1 MVSSARSS
9 INRTPTKSEI
19 ASFKKFL
26 DARKLDLENQ
36 VHEIESRFQDQL
48 LKVEACRIGLNEF
61 AVVMHSKYRS
71 TEAFN
76 ISNVQLLVTSIK
88 EEEERNENY
97 GRQLNTQSSI
107 LKSTK
112 LKVRVEVASCEDS
125 IKALPRFFSKAEKT
139 RLDEQKQASEAKLL
153 SAEHQLLEIEKLHSQ
168 YVRKR
173 SDIKAELKKLENF
186 ITKYE
191 NASSSRDKLEEKLRK
206 LNFQIS
212 EIIRQEKSSDFG
224 ERAKKH
230 AGQKYRATLAAK
242 KKREKATSDALNL
255 KITELRKREKRL
267 SKITGEIELTDEVKL
282 EGKLK
287 KLSDQ
292 VSKRS
297 LNLKRVED
305 RINDWFEQNTYPI
318 KTKPLYLRGGGVTQ
332 RRIEIDK
339 IDLARHPTL
348 HNLVRKRTECRVDLK
363 RSRDELGELDRALTR
378 LGDLKKEAVALEKRI
393 TTLSR
398 SAKIRALDKPPKMS
412 IENWKDAEVFAEKYM
427 RWLGFSDAKVT
438 SEGSDE
444 GKDVDSARAVAQVKD
459 MGTGVSRPMVQQL
472 NGVAAAERKIPLFF
486 ARSYAAT
493 ARDWGEKHDM
503 ALFQFSLKGDV
514 KPISLKA
521 KDLLTK
527 RKQ

>member
-1 MVSSARSS
+1 MGSSANSS
-9 INRTPTKSEI
+9 INRTPTNSEI

-26 DARKLDLENQ
+26 DARKLDLEIQ
-36 VHEIESRFQDQL
+36 VHEIESKFQDQL
-48 LKVEACRIGLNEF
+48 LKVEVCRIGLNEF

-71 TEAFN
+71 NEVFN
-76 ISNVQLLVTSIK
+76 ISNVQLLVTSLK
-88 EEEERNENY
+88 EEEERNETY
-97 GRQLNTQSSI
+97 GRQLNTQSEI

-112 LKVRVEVASCEDS
+112 LKISVEVAKCKAS
-125 IKALPRFFSKAEKT
+125 IKALPRFFGKAEKT

-153 SAEHQLLEIEKLHSQ
+153 AAEHQLLEVEKLHSQ
-168 YVRKR
+168 YVKKR
-173 SDIKAELKKLENF
+173 SEIKAELNKLEKC

-191 NASSSRDKLEEKLRK
+191 NASLSKDKLEEKLLK
-206 LNFQIS
+206 LNIQIS

-230 AGQKYRATLAAK
+230 AGQKSRANLAAK
-242 KKREKATSDALNL
+242 KKREKAASDAMNL
-255 KITELRKREKRL
+255 KIAELKKSERRL
-267 SKITGEIELTDEVKL
+267 SKITKEIELTDEVKL
-282 EGKLK
+282 KGKHK

-339 IDLARHPTL
+339 IDLPRHPTL
-348 HNLVRKRTECRVDLK
+348 QNLVRKRTECRLDLK
-363 RSRDELGELDRALTR
+363 KSRDELGELDRTMTR
-378 LGDLKKEAVALEKRI
+378 LGDLKKEAVDLEKRI
-393 TTLSR
+393 ITLSR

-412 IENWKDAEVFAEKYM
+412 IENWKDAEAFAEKYM

-444 GKDVDSARAVAQVKD
+444 GKDVDSRQAVAQVKD
-459 MGTGVSRPMVQQL
+459 MGTGVGRPMLQQIH
-472 NGVAAAERKIPLFF
+472 GVAAGEGKIPMFF

-493 ARDWGEKHDM
+493 SKNYGEVHGI
-503 ALFQFSLKGDV
+503 ALFEFNLKGEV
-514 KPISLKA
+514 KAVSSRA
-521 KDLLTK
+521 KKMIAK
-527 RKQ
+527 RI